1 MEIYDTEEEQ
11 VAAIKRWWKENG
23 TSTIIGIIAGILIIS
38 GWNYWQEQQ
47 QDEAMQ
53 TAALFDELW
62 SNINEEKKDA
72 VEKITE
78 RIIEQDPT
86 SSYASFSQLLL
97 AKTKVQAGE
106 LDAAKSILDGLML
119 DARSAELRNIARI
132 RLIKILQALGE
143 YEQGLQL
150 IAKADQSTTEGFS
163 ASYDELTGD
172 LYVALGRLG
181 EARTAYQSAL
191 REGAKS
197 PLLQFKLDDI
207 TAAEV
212 FENNEANILVN
223 E

>member
-47 QDEAMQ
+47 QDKAMQ